1 MSFAIGFNLT
11 VSVIHVVTFGRVK
24 LPAHP
29 LHGRHLPVAQGD
41 VWYWSEYKFLLFVRD
56 GNKLIAPPATVVPT
70 RLTPTVRTHRLG

>member
-29 LHGRHLPVAQGD
+29 LHGGHLPVAQGD
-41 VWYWSEYKFLLFVRD
+41 VWYWSEYKFSALRK
-56 GNKLIAPPATVVPT
+56 GW
-70 RLTPTVRTHRLG
+70 